1 MFSVKNV
8 LVSAALGCAGMA
20 LVAPVAAQAGVVI
33 KSSGP
38 SASQYPVGKKL
49 DDAGRI
55 TLKTGD
61 SVTVLS
67 SGKTRVISG
76 AGVHRVAQRG
86 TSNRSTFAALTR
98 QRSNARVRTG
108 ATRSAPTNAAPSQ
121 ASLWD
126 VDVSKSGTVCVANFN
141 SVRLWRPAYD
151 AASTYVVASAGNP
164 EHVHVSFE
172 EGKALTAWDIARM
185 PLSEGASYNITA
197 DESVDAVTVS
207 FAKLDVVPSNPEDMA
222 TALIEKGCTGQLE
235 LLATKMM

>member
-1 MFSVKNV
+1 MFSVKTI
-8 LVSAALGCAGMA
+8 LASAALGCAGMA
-20 LVAPVAAQAGVVI
+20 LVAPVAVQAGVVI

-38 SASQYPVGKKL
+38 SASAFPVGKKL
-49 DDAGRI
+49 DDRGRI
-55 TLKTGD
+55 TLKAGD

-67 SGKTRVISG
+67 SGRTRVISG

-86 TSNRSTFAALTR
+86 TSRRSTFATLTR

-108 ATRSAPTNAAPSQ
+108 ATRGLVMGAAATH

-126 VDVSKSGTVCVANFN
+126 VDVSKSGTMCAVDFDEI
-141 SVRLWRPAYD
+141 RLWRPAYD
-151 AASTYVVASAGNP
+151 AASTYVVASGTNP

-172 EGKALTAWDIARM
+172 QGKAITLWDSARM
-185 PLSEGASYNITA
+185 PLSDGASYNISA
-197 DESVDAVTVS
+197 DDSAEAVTVS
-207 FAKLDVVPSNPEDMA
+207 FAKLTAMPTNPEDMA